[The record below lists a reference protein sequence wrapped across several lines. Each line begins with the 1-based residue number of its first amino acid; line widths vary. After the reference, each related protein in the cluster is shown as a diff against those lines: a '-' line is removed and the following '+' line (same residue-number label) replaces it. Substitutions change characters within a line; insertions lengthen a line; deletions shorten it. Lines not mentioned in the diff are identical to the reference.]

1 MTKTAQADLADEL
14 RPRLLRISQA
24 LRRETKDLPLTRA
37 QSAVL
42 SALLI
47 GDPMRLS
54 DLARAEAVSL
64 PTMTQVVNRMVQLG
78 WVVRTAPMGT
88 LNNVIEI
95 TEEGRKVAAQ
105 AAELRN
111 AVLMRRMGFLSAEEQ
126 KLLWELLPVIDKM
139 FAKAP
144 WKYDPV
150 EQEKREGGA

>member
-1 MTKTAQADLADEL
+1 MTSAKTKPVELADLL

-24 LRRETKDLPLTRA
+24 LRRETKKLPVTQA

-64 PTMTQVVNRMVQLG
+64 PTMTQVVNQMVSLG

-88 LNNVIEI
+88 PNNVIAI
-95 TEEGRKVAAQ
+95 TEEGRKAAAQ
-105 AAELRN
+105 TAELRN
-111 AVLMRRMGFLSAEEQ
+111 AVLVRRMKSLTEEEQ
-126 KLLWELLPVIDKM
+126 ELLWKLVPVIDKM

-144 WKYDPV
+144 WNFDPT
-150 EQEKREGGA
+150 EQEE